1 MGWFSHGIVT
11 SRTFEAFENQVWTT
25 GDRCFSWGT
34 RGKPL
39 RLFIPQAYAG
49 SPESLNHWLKGVLVS
64 NLYLETIW
72 TNQTNTIMIKTH
84 IDNNN
89 NHEYS
94 LVTIVKVI
102 VVVEIRI
109 VMVMV
114 TVTVIVK
121 NINKQ
126 KHHLLPQ
133 ATSETVAILCLEHGN
148 SASSPNDL
156 WVLRWRPIDF

>member
-11 SRTFEAFENQVWTT
+11 SRTFEAFENLVWTT
-25 GDRCFSWGT
+25 GNWLRYSGLPLGCEIPKLTQVHLNRWTIGWKVFSSS
-34 RGKPL
+34 
-39 RLFIPQAYAG
+39 LF
-49 SPESLNHWLKGVLVS
+49 
-64 NLYLETIW
+64 LETIW
-72 TNQTNTIMIKTH
+72 TNQTNTIMIKTN

-89 NHEYS
+89 INDNS
-94 LVTIVKVI
+94 LVTIVKAI
-102 VVVEIRI
+102 VVVVVRI
-109 VMVMV
+109 VMVMA
-114 TVTVIVK
+114 TVAVIVK

-156 WVLRWRPIDF
+156 WVLGWRPIDF